1 MSQSDTLFRRLSA
14 TAGWSVWR
22 ATAGA
27 LKSDIGRAKYGSKGL
42 GPVQQNP
49 VNPARSGRKQR

>member
-1 MSQSDTLFRRLSA
+1 MVDDRGSR
-14 TAGWSVWR
+14 V
-22 ATAGA
+22 
-27 LKSDIGRAKYGSKGL
+27 AKTQHSFDHIDSEKGL

>member
-1 MSQSDTLFRRLSA
+1 MIVR
-14 TAGWSVWR
+14 
-22 ATAGA
+22 
-27 LKSDIGRAKYGSKGL
+27 IKGL

>member
-1 MSQSDTLFRRLSA
+1 LFDPESYNCGVFDVETKRCPEATENEAGGIFSSQ
-14 TAGWSVWR
+14 
-22 ATAGA
+22 
-27 LKSDIGRAKYGSKGL
+27 KGL